1 MNADRNTNGRFAQ
14 STPARLAR
22 MCAVRRVQIGGL
34 GLLGLISVLF
44 DTLGLTMLYPI
55 GEYLLKDGDMS
66 VLLQTSRVWSGLH
79 TAFGWIGF
87 EPGIVTVVAMS
98 AGFLLLRQIATYL
111 RLVYQ
116 AALSYMVAR
125 RIRQRLF
132 TGFLAARLNY
142 QERLMSGPF
151 ANSMTTETTL
161 ASQTITGLLDF
172 LIACAFTCGYV
183 VLLFWLSPEAAA
195 VVLGVLVAIGV
206 GMRGLLRRVRD
217 LSREIV
223 KANAAYAQHFLE
235 RCRASRLIRLARSEP
250 IEIHNASRLL
260 NTQEK
265 KNVAAIRAIAITES
279 GIEPLALMIGVPA
292 LVAGVLVYG
301 EDLSTVGMFL
311 IVLARLAPMVKQV
324 IRGWQAYLKVRASAE
339 NVLEIFGELD
349 AAAEENTGD
358 RAFPAPVRA
367 IRFEGVT
374 FSYPSAEAAAL
385 KGIDLS
391 VPGGAMTAIVGPSG
405 SGKST
410 LIDLIPRLRIP
421 TGGQVRVNDVPVDA
435 IRVDTLR
442 AAIAYVSQTPL
453 LLSGSIAEHIAYGG
467 DGLSREEVERA
478 ARLANAHDFITE
490 LPNGYDTVLG
500 EGGVGLSGG
509 QRQRVELARALACKA
524 PILILDEPTSS
535 VDGESAA
542 QITEALRR
550 IRAETE
556 TTILIVGHQLG
567 ALSDADKIV
576 VLQDGMIAA
585 EGDHTSLMAQPG
597 WYRSTLAQQS
607 GEGAQVASLKPLD
620 LSEAKVLP

>member
-1 MNADRNTNGRFAQ
+1 MSVNDGVRERFART
-14 STPARLAR
+14 TPARL
-22 MCAVRRVQIGGL
+22 VRKCGVRGSQVGGL
-34 GLLGLISVLF
+34 AALGLVGVLF

-55 GEYLLKDGDMS
+55 GEYLLNNGDMT
-66 VLLQTSRVWSGLH
+66 VLLETSRVWSGLH
-79 TAFGWIGF
+79 TAFGWVGYD
-87 EPGIVTVVAMS
+87 PGIVTVVAMS
-98 AGFLLLRQIATYL
+98 AVFLLVRQIATYL
-111 RLVYQ
+111 RLIYQ
-116 AALSYMVAR
+116 AALSHMMAR
-125 RIRQRLF
+125 RVRHRLF

-161 ASQTITGLLDF
+161 ASQTISGLLDF
-172 LIACAFTCGYV
+172 LIACAFTIGYV
-183 VLLFWLSPEAAA
+183 LLLFWLSPEAAA
-195 VVLGVLVAIGV
+195 VVLGVLVAITI
-206 GMRGLLRRVRD
+206 GMRGLLRKVRE

-223 KANAAYAQHFLE
+223 KANAAFSQHFLE

-260 NTQEK
+260 NRQEK
-265 KNVAAIRAIAITES
+265 KNLSAVRAIAITES
-279 GIEPLALMIGVPA
+279 GIEPLALMLGVPA

-324 IRGWQAYLKVRASAE
+324 IRGWQAYLKIRASAE
-339 NVLEIFGELD
+339 NVLSTFNELD
-349 AAAEENTGD
+349 AAAEENAGLE
-358 RAFPAPVRA
+358 AFPAPVRE

-374 FSYPSAEAAAL
+374 FSYPNAETAAL
-385 KGIDLS
+385 KGIDLI
-391 VPGGAMTAIVGPSG
+391 VPGGVMTAIVGPSG

-410 LIDLIPRLRIP
+410 LIDLIPRLRVP
-421 TGGQVRVNDVPVDA
+421 TGGQVRINDTPVNEIRIDA
-435 IRVDTLR
+435 LR
-442 AAIAYVSQTPL
+442 AATAYVSQTPL
-453 LLSGSIAEHIAYGG
+453 LLSGSIAEHIAYGSE
-467 DGLSREEVERA
+467 GLSRADVERA
-478 ARLANAHDFITE
+478 AHLANAHDFIVD
-490 LPNGYDTVLG
+490 LPNGYETVLG

-542 QITEALRR
+542 QITQALRR

-576 VLQDGMIAA
+576 VLQSGTIAA
-585 EGDHTSLMAQPG
+585 EGDHRSLSAQPG

-607 GEGAQVASLKPLD
+607 GEGTQAAGVEPLD
-620 LSEAKVLP
+620 RSEAKVLP